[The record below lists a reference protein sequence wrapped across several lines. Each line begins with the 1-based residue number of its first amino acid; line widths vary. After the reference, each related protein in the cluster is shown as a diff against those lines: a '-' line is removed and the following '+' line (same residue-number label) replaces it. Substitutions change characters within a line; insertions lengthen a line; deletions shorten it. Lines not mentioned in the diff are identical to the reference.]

1 MPNTGAPGG
10 PPTSVAFKNP
20 GFSTFD
26 FSAGI
31 SKDAWT
37 TQLYIDNL
45 TNKLAWTYSQY
56 NEYVKADSVIRP
68 RTAGLRFGYKFG
80 GQ

>member
-10 PPTSVAFKNP
+10 PPTGVDFKNP
-20 GFSTFD
+20 GYSTFD

-31 SKDAWT
+31 AKDAWT
-37 TQLYIDNL
+37 TQLYVDNL
-45 TNKLAWTYSQY
+45 TNKLAWSYSQY
-56 NEYVKADSVIRP
+56 DEYVKADTIIRP
-68 RTAGLRFGYKFG
+68 RTAGLRFSYKFG